1 MVDIPVIC
9 VIVNG
14 KNKNN
19 FASVIINKIFRDVYV
34 KKNQTNCCRH
44 FLYPDHLVVP

>member
-19 FASVIINKIFRDVYV
+19 FASVIINKIFREVYV
-34 KKNQTNCCRH
+34 KKNQINYRRH